1 MMYKKESKSKKKWD
15 AKKSMA
21 RLVGDRSRIA
31 GNLARYAILIGIGF
45 VFLYPI
51 LYMVVNSLKSVED
64 LVDPAIEWLPR
75 GICFDNFVKA
85 LNTLSFGSSFANSLL
100 TSLVPAILQ
109 SLACAVTGYA
119 LARFSLPGKKLWI
132 ALMVAAFITPTQV
145 LTIPR
150 YLMFNQY
157 KMINTLLPQFLPALL
172 GQGLKS
178 SLFILVYFNF
188 FSTYPKSLDE
198 SAFLEGAGRFTVFCK
213 VAFPLAVPA
222 HVVSFLFSFVWYWN
236 ETSQASLMFGSVV
249 KTLPMKLG
257 SFADSYKTLY
267 AADVSFSSVNEAV
280 SLAGTLLSILP
291 LLIFYL
297 ILQKQFVESIEKSG
311 ITGE

>member
-1 MMYKKESKSKKKWD
+1 MRKIIGNKKKRSMGSKW
-15 AKKSMA
+15 AKLSA
-21 RLVGDRSRIA
+21 SRSKVA
-31 GNLARYAILIGIGF
+31 GNLVRYIILIGIGF

-51 LYMVVNSLKSVED
+51 LYMVVNSFKSVDD

-75 GICFDNFVKA
+75 GICLENFTKA
-85 LNTLSFGSSFANSLL
+85 LKTLDFAKSFATSLL
-100 TSLVPAILQ
+100 TAFVPALLQ
-109 SLACAVTGYA
+109 SFACAVTGYA
-119 LARFSLPGKKLWI
+119 LARFSLPGKKFWMV
-132 ALMVAAFITPTQV
+132 LMVLAFITPSQV
-145 LTIPR
+145 MLIPR

-157 KMINTLLPQFLPALL
+157 KMINTLMPQFLPALF

-178 SLFILVYFNF
+178 SIFILVYFNF

-198 SAFLEGAGRFTVFCK
+198 SAYLEGAGRLTVFLR
-213 VAFPLAVPA
+213 VALPLAVPA

-236 ETSQASLMFGSVV
+236 ETSQSSLLFGSAI

-257 SFADSYKTLY
+257 SFADSYRSLY
-267 AADVSFSSVNEAV
+267 APEVSFSSVNEAV
-280 SLAGTLLSILP
+280 SLAGTLLSVLP

-297 ILQKQFVESIEKSG
+297 ILQRQFVESIEKSG

>member
-1 MMYKKESKSKKKWD
+1 MMRKKIVDNKRKRNMERWMAKVSGGKSK
-15 AKKSMA
+15 
-21 RLVGDRSRIA
+21 LI
-31 GNLARYAILIGIGF
+31 GNLARYIILIGIGF

-100 TSLVPAILQ
+100 TSLIPAVLQ
-109 SLACAVTGYA
+109 SFACAVTGYA
-119 LARFSLPGKKLWI
+119 LARFSLPGKKLWM
-132 ALMVAAFITPTQV
+132 ALMVAAFITPSQV
-145 LTIPR
+145 MLIPR

-157 KMINTLLPQFLPALL
+157 KMINTLLPQFLPALF

-198 SAFLEGAGRFTVFCK
+198 SAYLEGAGRLTVFFK
-213 VAFPLAVPA
+213 VALPLAMPA

-236 ETSQASLMFGSVV
+236 ETSQASLLFGSVI

-257 SFADSYKTLY
+257 SFADSYKSLY
-267 AADVSFSSVNEAV
+267 APEVSFSSVNEAI

>member
-1 MMYKKESKSKKKWD
+1 MMRKIMDITKKRNTDGRRRKRTGKKY
-15 AKKSMA
+15 
-21 RLVGDRSRIA
+21 RIVGNA
-31 GNLARYAILIGIGF
+31 ARYIILIGIGF
-45 VFLYPI
+45 VFLYPV

-64 LVDPAIEWLPR
+64 LVDPTIEWLPR
-75 GICFDNFVKA
+75 GICFDNFTKA
-85 LNTLSFGSSFANSLL
+85 LKTLSFGSSFANSLL
-100 TSLVPAILQ
+100 TSLIPAILQ
-109 SLACAVTGYA
+109 SFACAVTGYA
-119 LARFSLPGKKLWI
+119 LARFSIPGKKFWM
-132 ALMVAAFITPTQV
+132 ALMVAAFITPSQV
-145 LTIPR
+145 MLIPR

-157 KMINTLLPQFLPALL
+157 KMVNTLLPQFLPALF

-178 SLFILVYFNF
+178 SLFILVYYNF

-198 SAFLEGAGRFTVFCK
+198 SAYLEGAGRLTVFFR
-213 VAFPLAVPA
+213 VAIPLAVPA

-236 ETSQASLMFGSVV
+236 ETSQASLLFGSVI

-257 SFADSYKTLY
+257 SFADSYKSLY
-267 AADVSFSSVNEAV
+267 APEVSFSSVNEAV
-280 SLAGTLLSILP
+280 SLAGTLLSVLP

>member
-1 MMYKKESKSKKKWD
+1 MMYKVDRLRKKGNVKNLAVRLANNKSQ
-15 AKKSMA
+15 
-21 RLVGDRSRIA
+21 IA
-31 GNLARYAILIGIGF
+31 GALARYIILIGIGF
-45 VFLYPI
+45 VFLYPV

-75 GICFDNFVKA
+75 SICFDNFSKA
-85 LNTLSFGSSFANSLL
+85 FATLNFGTAFVNSLL
-100 TSLVPAILQ
+100 ASLIPAVLQ
-109 SLACAVTGYA
+109 SFSCAVTGYA
-119 LARFSLPGKKLWI
+119 LARFSIPGKKLWM
-132 ALMVAAFITPTQV
+132 ALMVAVFIIPSQIM
-145 LTIPR
+145 LIPR

-157 KMINTLLPQFLPALL
+157 GMINTLLPQFLPALF

-178 SLFILVYFNF
+178 SVFILVYFNF

-198 SAFLEGAGRFTVFCK
+198 SAYLEGAGRLTVFFR
-213 VAFPLAVPA
+213 VALPLAVPA

-236 ETSQASLMFGSVV
+236 ETTQASLMFGSVI
-249 KTLPMKLG
+249 KTLPIKLG
-257 SFADSYKTLY
+257 SFADSYKSLY
-267 AADVSFSSVNEAV
+267 ASDVSFSSVNEAV

-297 ILQKQFVESIEKSG
+297 ILQRQFVESIEKSG